1 MVFHALGPTALAVL
15 QDISSKRVGARNDGL
30 VIENSGE
37 IERVAWLRATDQKRR
52 LDASLLTENFEDNWS
67 VRAQAYER
75 NRQEDLLK
83 RMRSPKRRF

>member
-1 MVFHALGPTALAVL
+1 MCFVSLGYSAFLVL
-15 QDISSKRVGARNDGL
+15 DQLSERRVGARRSDQTTT
-30 VIENSGE
+30 SGE

-75 NRQEDLLK
+75 NRQADLLK
-83 RMRSPKRRF
+83 RMRSPKKRF